1 MVQIGKAI
9 GGSRMKIGI
18 IGAMKSEVALFK
30 EKMKIERKELKA
42 SMEFFAGHLGN
53 YDVVIVQSGI
63 GKVNAAI
70 CAQILID
77 DFQVTHIINTGVAGS
92 LNNNLD
98 IGDIVVS
105 VDAVQHDF
113 TVEAIGFKK
122 GEIPFTGLV
131 AFAADE
137 SLRQK
142 AIEAVKKVLP
152 EVNVVEGRVC
162 SGDQFIS
169 SSEVKQ
175 RIVNDFNGDCTEM
188 EGAAIAQVCYL
199 NNVPFV
205 ILRAISDKAD
215 DSGHISFEEFEKVAA
230 INSAKV
236 VERMLC

>member
-1 MVQIGKAI
+1 
-9 GGSRMKIGI
+9 MKIGI

-30 EKMKIERKELKA
+30 EEMKIERQKA
-42 SMEFFAGHLGN
+42 KAGMEFFAGHLGN

-142 AIEAVKKVLP
+142 AIEAVKEVLP

-169 SSEVKQ
+169 SNETKA
-175 RIVNDFNGDCTEM
+175 RIINEFSGDCVEM
-188 EGAAIAQVCYL
+188 EGAAVAQVCYL
-199 NNVPFV
+199 NNIPFV

-215 DSGHISFEEFEKVAA
+215 DDGKISFAEFEKKAA
-230 INSAKV
+230 ANSAKLI
-236 VERMLC
+236 EYMMH